1 MVYGLAHVLTR
12 SVTFL
17 LLPYYSYKL
26 SAADYGELSLYFMFL
41 AVVQT
46 FYVYGLDVAYLR
58 FYNLKDHGRTK
69 KQINGTVLL
78 AAALSTLLL
87 SGLLALFREPIS
99 SLLILRPQDP
109 GIVSE
114 GVLICIGI
122 LIFDTLS
129 TYPFL
134 KLRSDNRPLVFS
146 GQKLINVGLN
156 IALNIWLVGGLA
168 LGVRGVLYA
177 NLIASAVTCLLLL
190 PYIYRQCEFKLD
202 RPLLTE
208 MLRFGLPNVPTYLS
222 VMIVELTG
230 RKALEIY
237 RGVEE
242 AGLYSAGCKLGMFM
256 GVVNAAYRFAWQP
269 FFLKHA
275 EDQQAPTLFSKAMS
289 YYLLASCAFLVWLSL
304 LARPL
309 LTADLPVIG
318 QIIAPAFWGG
328 LGIFPIILAAHIFD
342 GVYANLMVGIYL
354 KKATSKLPMVTGAAA
369 IFTILANIALVPK
382 LGMIASAW
390 ITFVA
395 FLIQAVLLYRVVWK
409 LYPVTYEW
417 KRIGILSI
425 VTTVFTIAAV
435 ALPLSIMWRI
445 VLAAA
450 FPFVLIVAGF
460 FPAQERAALRRL
472 LRI

>member
-26 SAADYGELSLYFMFL
+26 STADYGELSLYFMFL

-58 FYNLKDHGRTK
+58 FYNLKDHGKSKADR
-69 KQINGTVLL
+69 
-78 AAALSTLLL
+78 STAQFCSQSLFRRLVL
-87 SGLLALFREPIS
+87 SGLLALFREPIGT
-99 SLLILRPQDP
+99 LLILRPQEP
-109 GIVSE
+109 GVVSE

-190 PYIYRQCEFKLD
+190 PYIYRQCELKLD
-202 RPLLTE
+202 RPLLWE

-289 YYLLASCAFLVWLSL
+289 YYLLASCTFLVWLSL
-304 LARPL
+304 LAMPL

-328 LGIFPIILAAHIFD
+328 LAIFPIILAAHIFD

-354 KKATSKLPMVTGAAA
+354 KKATSKLPMVTGIAAA
-369 IFTILANIALVPK
+369 IFTIRCEHCTCAEYWDDCLRVDYVRRILDSGHA
-382 LGMIASAW
+382 
-390 ITFVA
+390 
-395 FLIQAVLLYRVVWK
+395 LLYR
-409 LYPVTYEW
+409 
-417 KRIGILSI
+417 
-425 VTTVFTIAAV
+425 A
-435 ALPLSIMWRI
+435 
-445 VLAAA
+445 
-450 FPFVLIVAGF
+450 
-460 FPAQERAALRRL
+460 
-472 LRI
+472 